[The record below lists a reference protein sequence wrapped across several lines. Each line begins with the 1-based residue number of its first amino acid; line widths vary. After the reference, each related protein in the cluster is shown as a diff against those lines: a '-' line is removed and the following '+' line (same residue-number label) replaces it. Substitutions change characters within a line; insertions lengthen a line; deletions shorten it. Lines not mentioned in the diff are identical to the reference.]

1 MSKVTKKDLATAS
14 ASPGNKID
22 FDGTPGEVS
31 SSSGVILALP
41 VGGVDGPFTITR
53 IKEGVEMV
61 NGGTVTLYDA
71 IKDGVAYRLPIGAIF
86 GSKAAELRIRVGD
99 TILIRREAD
108 VTKAKGVGK
117 GRAMTDWTL
126 KVVSR
131 APAA

>member
-1 MSKVTKKDLATAS
+1 MGKITKKDMTA
-14 ASPGNKID
+14 AAAAPGNKVD

-31 SSSGVILALP
+31 SSSGVILALE
-41 VGGVDGPFTITR
+41 VGAADGPFTITR

-71 IKDGVAYRLPIGAIF
+71 VKDGVAYRLPIGAIF
-86 GSKAAELRIRVGD
+86 GAKAAELRIKVGD
-99 TILIRREAD
+99 VILIRREPD

-126 KVVSR
+126 KVISR